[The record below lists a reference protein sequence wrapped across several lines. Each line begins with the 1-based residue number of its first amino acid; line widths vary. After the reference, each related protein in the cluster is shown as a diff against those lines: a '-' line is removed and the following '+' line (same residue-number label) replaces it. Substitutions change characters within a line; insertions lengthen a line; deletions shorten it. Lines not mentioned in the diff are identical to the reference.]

1 MEPVNSGSY
10 GLDRG
15 TCYIKLSFKVKNDG
29 SNRGSKNI
37 VAGEYN
43 L

>member
-15 TCYIKLSFKVKNDG
+15 TCYIKPSFKVKKDG
-29 SNRGSKNI
+29 SYRDSENL